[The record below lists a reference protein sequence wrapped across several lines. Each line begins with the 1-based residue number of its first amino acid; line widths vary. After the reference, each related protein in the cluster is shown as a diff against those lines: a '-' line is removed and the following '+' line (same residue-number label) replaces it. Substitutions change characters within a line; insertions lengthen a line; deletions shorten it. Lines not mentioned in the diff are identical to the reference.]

1 MALIWRKEMSV
12 GNDNIDYDHKYL
24 ILYVNTVELC
34 LQTPEQKEQLYDAF
48 EQLYEYAEKH
58 FSREESIQRK
68 IGYPDRLNHRHIH
81 NTLLKELREVEL
93 KVSRAKD
100 SEEVK
105 RIAPEL
111 TQFLRSWL
119 IDHVFNEDMLLKPY
133 LRKHPRAFS

>member
-12 GNDNIDYDHKYL
+12 GNDNIDHDHKYL

-34 LQTPEQKEQLYDAF
+34 LQNPEQREQLHDAF
-48 EQLYEYAEKH
+48 AQLYEYAEKH

-68 IGYPDRLNHRHIH
+68 IDYPDRLNHRHIH
-81 NTLLKELREVEL
+81 NNLLKELREVEL
-93 KVSRAKD
+93 KVSNAKNA
-100 SEEVK
+100 EEIEK
-105 RIAPEL
+105 IAPEL